1 MTPTFKRVAWTA
13 CLSLWF
19 GYLLYSW
26 VASSECARQ
35 MKQGAQKHCSWNETL
50 DFVRHGGSLTMWLA
64 AIGFTIGG
72 IAILIGQHTKAKK

>member
-1 MTPTFKRVAWTA
+1 
-13 CLSLWF
+13 
-19 GYLLYSW
+19 
-26 VASSECARQ
+26 